1 MRITTNMIMRNYGNH
16 LSNTVGGL
24 ESARKQVESGRRFA
38 WSYED
43 PSAAAK
49 GAVLDRRYARNAD
62 YLDVTKES
70 QKWLDAQ
77 EGVLMDINKAAQNI
91 DENFS
96 TAAMDDP
103 KGDVGRS
110 AYAANLREL
119 QRSMV
124 NSLNV
129 KYGDAFVMAGND
141 GNNPPFK
148 MEDGKVYYR
157 NIDVDCESPARA
169 EYSFEITSGNMIDGD
184 KFTLTIDGTAETF
197 IVKDDGTGDFT
208 SSEVNDSE
216 KMAEFIAGKLNETPN
231 PDYTIT
237 AEGSKIVYKAKNTG
251 PVGGGTGGP
260 AAEPDDPAEPF
271 ELSVD
276 CPRTEDQ
283 IKDDKN
289 PVPHGIVSKG
299 GMITEIEGSDGSEDY
314 KTLKEYAQEAAYVDL
329 GFGLTFDAD
338 GKVVSSSA
346 FDTALPG
353 IKAIGYG
360 KDDDGL
366 SNNLIVLT
374 GQLAE
379 VLEAD
384 TFDRDAYGELWT
396 KFHEQY
402 QDFANEFTT
411 LGAKSQLL
419 ESTESRLTVEK
430 DNIYEQYKDTIGIE
444 EEEAIT
450 NYSWA
455 QYAYNVALK
464 IGTSII
470 GPSLLDFMN

>member
-77 EGVLMDINKAAQNI
+77 EGVLMDINETAQNI
-91 DENFS
+91 DKNFS
-96 TAAMDDP
+96 VSAMDDP
-103 KGDVGRS
+103 KGEVGRS

-119 QRSMV
+119 QRSMI
-124 NSLNV
+124 NGLNV

-141 GNNPPFK
+141 GNNPPFE

-157 NIDVDCESPARA
+157 GVNVDCQMPVTAK
-169 EYSFEITSGNMIDGD
+169 YSFEVKTDGNYVDGNQIMVDGITYDI
-184 KFTLTIDGTAETF
+184 
-197 IVKDDGTGDFT
+197 KDDGTGHLTPADA
-208 SSEVNDSE
+208 ND
-216 KMAEFIAGKLNETPN
+216 AGKLAQFLAGKLTDA
-231 PDYTIT
+231 DYDIK
-237 AEGSKIVYKAKNTG
+237 AEGNSIVYTAKNAG
-251 PVGGGTGGP
+251 AIGSKGP
-260 AAEPDDPAEPF
+260 AAEPAVPAITTNQGTGTAAGAIEVPV
-271 ELSVD
+271 LK
-276 CPRTEDQ
+276 TEM
-283 IKDDKN
+283 K
-289 PVPHGIVSKG
+289 GI
-299 GMITEIEGSDGSEDY
+299 DGDEDY
-314 KTLKEYAQEAAYVDL
+314 ETLKEYAQEAAYVDL

-360 KDDDGL
+360 KDENGM
-366 SNNLIVLT
+366 SNNLIVLA

-379 VLEAD
+379 VLED
-384 TFDRDAYGELWT
+384 DSFFNREAYGKLWT

-402 QDFANEFTT
+402 EDFANEFTT

-419 ESTESRLTVEK
+419 ESTEARLTVEK

-470 GPSLLDFMN
+470 GPSLLDFMK